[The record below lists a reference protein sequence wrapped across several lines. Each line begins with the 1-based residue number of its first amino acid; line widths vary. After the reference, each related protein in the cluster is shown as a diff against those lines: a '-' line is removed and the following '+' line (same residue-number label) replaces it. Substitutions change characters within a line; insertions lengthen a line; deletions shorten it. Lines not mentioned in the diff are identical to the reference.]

1 MRARHLLYAV
11 VLLTIVGIAAA
22 FIGDATDLRPMR
34 PPKQPAPMETTTSA
48 VSTKKKTCGCCAER
62 RAKLEKY
69 IERARARK
77 QAAAR
82 NIVSE

>member
-22 FIGDATDLRPMR
+22 FIGYATDLRPMH
-34 PPKQPAPMETTTSA
+34 PPKPPTPMETTTSA

-62 RAKLEKY
+62 RAKLQKY